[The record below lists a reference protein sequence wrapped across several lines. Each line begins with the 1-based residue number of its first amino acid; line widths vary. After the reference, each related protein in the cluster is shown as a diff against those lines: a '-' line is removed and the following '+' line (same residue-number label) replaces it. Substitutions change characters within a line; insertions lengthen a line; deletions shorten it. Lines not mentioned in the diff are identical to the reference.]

1 MKVKEGLIRFFTALM
16 LGVYVLGIVGFD
28 VHSCLA
34 SGKSFVVPLWNGEL
48 SCCAIHPED
57 LCSDGDCC
65 GNCRHGHGNDCGT
78 DNDCLHGYGNDCRR
92 HGHPEHNHENGN
104 AGETGNA
111 KEDGTDS
118 RGGYANG
125 VTDRC
130 CSDAFHFLELTGS
143 CENHNDNFS
152 EALSA
157 LTTTI
162 NLFFSAPQDF
172 FRAAESGA
180 ASPSGIA
187 LRGRRLPGCDVLA
200 LLSVL
205 RI

>member
-34 SGKSFVVPLWNGEL
+34 SGKSFIVPLWNGEL

-65 GNCRHGHGNDCGT
+65 GNCRHGHGNDCRT
-78 DNDCLHGYGNDCRR
+78 DNDCRQ
-92 HGHPEHNHENGN
+92 EH
-104 AGETGNA
+104 
-111 KEDGTDS
+111 
-118 RGGYANG
+118 ANG

-162 NLFFSAPQDF
+162 NLFFSAPQDL

-180 ASPSGIA
+180 AFPSGIA
-187 LRGRRLPGCDVLA
+187 LRGRRLPGCDILA